1 MKDKARSR
9 TYYSLAREKLME
21 NYPKIF
27 SFMLILAL
35 ISLTGLAAFLISDI
49 LSFGSDSAHKG
60 ALVGIDLQDRGKSIL
75 AILNGNDEKTNL
87 MAANNSENAKG
98 ILTGTENLSAQ
109 VESSNSS
116 RTGTSFSQSQV
127 SGSATAD
134 GTTSSS
140 SSDKQT
146 KKRKVNSSSRKND
159 FIASSADSSK
169 SAKESDDQLNQTQV
183 NQTQQIQT
191 MINQSQK
198 NQSRI
203 NDSQIIRL
211 QANDSQ
217 IIQLQAN
224 DSQIIQLQAN
234 DSQIIQLQANDSQIN
249 TSQASEPKMEI
260 SSSSNISGDLLT
272 AEPANIETKN
282 SVNLSSQNNISV
294 SSDSILVD
302 SSASL
307 AAEDQAQKDH
317 ADSDAATAD
326 SGLNQAKDASKSP
339 EVRLEFKTDSATEP
353 KSENVQN
360 PEEMSSGAA
369 SSSDVPSDLQVA
381 ESIQAEEINAVAESP
396 KSSTIQFNPEPP
408 KKEGNSGKTSRITT
422 PSSRAQKKLQ
432 IAKTQQM
439 TDRNKHST
447 NLKKKST
454 LSRANPRSKKPS
466 G

>member
-9 TYYSLAREKLME
+9 TTYYSLAREKLME
-21 NYPKIF
+21 NHPKIF
-27 SFMLILAL
+27 SFLLILAL
-35 ISLTGLAAFLISDI
+35 ISVTGLAAFLISDI

-75 AILNGNDEKTNL
+75 AILNGNDERTNL

-98 ILTGTENLSAQ
+98 TLTGTENLSAQ

-127 SGSATAD
+127 SGSATAG
-134 GTTSSS
+134 GTASSS

-146 KKRKVNSSSRKND
+146 KKRKVNSSSRKSE
-159 FIASSADSSK
+159 FIASSADFSK
-169 SAKESDDQLNQTQV
+169 VNQTQV

-191 MINQSQK
+191 MINQSQQ

-203 NDSQIIRL
+203 NDSQII
-211 QANDSQ
+211 QFH
-217 IIQLQAN
+217 
-224 DSQIIQLQAN
+224 
-234 DSQIIQLQANDSQIN
+234 ANDSQIN
-249 TSQASEPKMEI
+249 TSKASEPKMEI

-282 SVNLSSQNNISV
+282 SVNLSSQNNISA
-294 SSDSILVD
+294 SSDSILVN

-307 AAEDQAQKDH
+307 AAEDQAQKDL

-339 EVRLEFKTDSATEP
+339 EVRLEFKTDLAIEP

-369 SSSDVPSDLQVA
+369 SSSGVPSDLQVA
-381 ESIQAEEINAVAESP
+381 ESIQAEKINAVAESP
-396 KSSTIQFNPEPP
+396 KSSTIEFNPEPH
-408 KKEGNSGKTSRITT
+408 KKEGDSGKTSRITT
-422 PSSRAQKKLQ
+422 PSSRSQKKLQ
-432 IAKTQQM
+432 IAKTQQT

-454 LSRANPRSKKPS
+454 QSRANPRSKKPS

>member
-21 NYPKIF
+21 NHPKIF
-27 SFMLILAL
+27 SFLLILAL

-60 ALVGIDLQDRGKSIL
+60 ALVGIDIQDRGKSIL
-75 AILNGNDEKTNL
+75 AILNGNDERTNL

-98 ILTGTENLSAQ
+98 TLTGTENLSAQ

-127 SGSATAD
+127 SGSATAG
-134 GTTSSS
+134 GTASSS

-146 KKRKVNSSSRKND
+146 KKRKVNSSSRKNE

-169 SAKESDDQLNQTQV
+169 SAKESDDQLNQTQG
-183 NQTQQIQT
+183 NQIQQIQT
-191 MINQSQK
+191 MINQSQQ

-203 NDSQIIRL
+203 
-211 QANDSQ
+211 
-217 IIQLQAN
+217 
-224 DSQIIQLQAN
+224 
-234 DSQIIQLQANDSQIN
+234 NDSQIN

-260 SSSSNISGDLLT
+260 SSSSNISGDLMA

-282 SVNLSSQNNISV
+282 SINLSSQNNISV

-307 AAEDQAQKDH
+307 AAEDQAAQKDLV
-317 ADSDAATAD
+317 DSDAATAN

-360 PEEMSSGAA
+360 PEEMSS
-369 SSSDVPSDLQVA
+369 
-381 ESIQAEEINAVAESP
+381 IQAEEINAVAESP
-396 KSSTIQFNPEPP
+396 KSSTIEFNPEPH
-408 KKEGNSGKTSRITT
+408 KKEGDSGKTSRITT

-432 IAKTQQM
+432 IAKNQQM
-439 TDRNKHST
+439 TARNKHST
-447 NLKKKST
+447 NLTKKST

>member
-1 MKDKARSR
+1 
-9 TYYSLAREKLME
+9 ME
-21 NYPKIF
+21 NHPKIF
-27 SFMLILAL
+27 SFLLILAL

-60 ALVGIDLQDRGKSIL
+60 ALVGIDLQDRGKGIL
-75 AILNGNDEKTNL
+75 AILNGNDERTNL
-87 MAANNSENAKG
+87 IAANNSENAKG
-98 ILTGTENLSAQ
+98 TLTGTENLSAQ

-127 SGSATAD
+127 SGSATAG
-134 GTTSSS
+134 GTASSS

-146 KKRKVNSSSRKND
+146 KKRKVNSSSRKNE

-203 NDSQIIRL
+203 NDSQI
-211 QANDSQ
+211 
-217 IIQLQAN
+217 
-224 DSQIIQLQAN
+224 
-234 DSQIIQLQANDSQIN
+234 N

-260 SSSSNISGDLLT
+260 SSSSNISGDLLA

-307 AAEDQAQKDH
+307 AAEDQAAQKDL
-317 ADSDAATAD
+317 ADSDAATANR
-326 SGLNQAKDASKSP
+326 GLNQAKDASKSP

-360 PEEMSSGAA
+360 PEEMSS
-369 SSSDVPSDLQVA
+369 
-381 ESIQAEEINAVAESP
+381 IQAEEINAVAESP
-396 KSSTIQFNPEPP
+396 KSSTIEFNPESH
-408 KKEGNSGKTSRITT
+408 KKEGDSGKTSRITT
-422 PSSRAQKKLQ
+422 SSSRTQKKLQ
-432 IAKTQQM
+432 IAKNQQM
-439 TDRNKHST
+439 TARNKHST

>member
-1 MKDKARSR
+1 MKDEARSR
-9 TYYSLAREKLME
+9 TTYYSLAREKLME
-21 NYPKIF
+21 NHPKIF
-27 SFMLILAL
+27 SFLLILAL

-60 ALVGIDLQDRGKSIL
+60 ALVGIDLQDRGKGIL
-75 AILNGNDEKTNL
+75 AILNGNDERTNL
-87 MAANNSENAKG
+87 IAANNSENAKG
-98 ILTGTENLSAQ
+98 TLTGTENLSAQ

-127 SGSATAD
+127 SGSATAG
-134 GTTSSS
+134 GTASSS

-146 KKRKVNSSSRKND
+146 KKRKVNSSSRKNE

-203 NDSQIIRL
+203 NDSQI
-211 QANDSQ
+211 
-217 IIQLQAN
+217 
-224 DSQIIQLQAN
+224 
-234 DSQIIQLQANDSQIN
+234 N

-260 SSSSNISGDLLT
+260 SSSSNISGDLLA

-307 AAEDQAQKDH
+307 AAEDQAAQKDL

-396 KSSTIQFNPEPP
+396 KSSTIEFNPESH
-408 KKEGNSGKTSRITT
+408 KKEGDSGKTSRITT
-422 PSSRAQKKLQ
+422 SSSRTQKKLQ
-432 IAKTQQM
+432 IAKNQQM
-439 TDRNKHST
+439 TARNKHST

>member
-75 AILNGNDEKTNL
+75 AILNGNDERTNL
-87 MAANNSENAKG
+87 ISQDQLSEPNRGPDLLAANNSENAKG

-127 SGSATAD
+127 SGSTTAD

-183 NQTQQIQT
+183 NNTQQIQAT
-191 MINQSQK
+191 INQSQQ

-203 NDSQIIRL
+203 T
-211 QANDSQ
+211 
-217 IIQLQAN
+217 
-224 DSQIIQLQAN
+224 

-454 LSRANPRSKKPS
+454 LSRAHPRSKKPS

>member
-203 NDSQIIRL
+203 NDSQIIR
-211 QANDSQ
+211 
-217 IIQLQAN
+217 
-224 DSQIIQLQAN
+224 LQAN